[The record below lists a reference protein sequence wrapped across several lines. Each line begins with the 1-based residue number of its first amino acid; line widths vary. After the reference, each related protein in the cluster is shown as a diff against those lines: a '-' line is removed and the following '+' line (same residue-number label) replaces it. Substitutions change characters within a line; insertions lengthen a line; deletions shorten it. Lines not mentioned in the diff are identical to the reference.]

1 MELIKDFQNLSK
13 NDTSIAGGKG
23 ASLGE
28 MTNAGIP
35 VPTGFVILSSVF
47 DYFINQ
53 NLLNDKIGE
62 ILNKIDIH
70 NTDLVDNASE
80 IIQGLIMKSPLQK
93 DYEYEILKKF
103 RELNLKNVAVRS
115 SATAEDSL
123 DISWA
128 GELESYLNITETSL
142 LDSVKK
148 CWASLFTPRAII
160 YSKEKGNFEKNS
172 VAVVVQE
179 MINPEISGVCFTQNP
194 VTKDKNQIVIEAGY
208 GIGEAIVKG
217 MITPDRYLIKKDEL
231 IIEDV
236 NIGFQKIVIRQS
248 KEGTKKTK
256 LENEKQ
262 YKQKLNGR
270 QMIELAILCKKI
282 EKIYKRPQDI
292 EWTFE
297 NNKFNIV
304 QSRPITVNL

>member
-70 NTDLVDNASE
+70 NTDSVDNASE
-80 IIQGLIMKSPLQK
+80 IIQGLIMKLPLQK

-128 GELESYLNITETSL
+128 GELESYLNITEKSL

-194 VTKDKNQIVIEAGY
+194 VTKNKNQIVIEAGY

-270 QMIELAILCKKI
+270 QMIELSTLCKKI

>member
-35 VPTGFVILSSVF
+35 VPSGFVILSSVF

-53 NLLNDKIGE
+53 NLLNEKISE

-80 IIQGLIMKSPLQK
+80 IIQGLIMKSSLQK
-93 DYEYEILKKF
+93 DHEFEILKKF

-128 GELESYLNITETSL
+128 GELESYLNIMETSL

-194 VTKDKNQIVIEAGY
+194 VTKNKNQIVIEAGY

-231 IIEDV
+231 VIEDV

-256 LENEKQ
+256 LENKKQ
-262 YKQKLNGR
+262 CKQKLNGR
-270 QMIELAILCKKI
+270 QMIELSTLCKKI

>member
-53 NLLNDKIGE
+53 NLLNDRIGE
-62 ILNKIDIH
+62 ILNKIDIS

-80 IIQGLIMKSPLQK
+80 IIQGLIMGSPLQK

-148 CWASLFTPRAII
+148 CWASLFTSRAII

-194 VTKDKNQIVIEAGY
+194 VTKNKNQIVIEAGY

-270 QMIELAILCKKI
+270 QMIELSALCKKI

>member
-35 VPTGFVILSSVF
+35 VPSGFVILSTVF

-70 NTDLVDNASE
+70 DTDSVDNASE

-93 DYEYEILKKF
+93 DYGYEILKKF

-142 LDSVKK
+142 LGSVKQ

-172 VAVVVQE
+172 VAVVVQK

-194 VTKDKNQIVIEAGY
+194 VTKNKNQIVIEAGY

-231 IIEDV
+231 IIEEV

-248 KEGTKKTK
+248 KERTKKSK

-262 YKQKLNGR
+262 YKQKLSGR
-270 QMIELAILCKKI
+270 QMIELSTLCKKI

>member
-1 MELIKDFQNLSK
+1 MEIIRKFEKLDK
-13 NDTSIAGGKG
+13 NDISIAGGKG

-28 MTNAGIP
+28 MTKAGIP
-35 VPTGFVILSSVF
+35 VPAGFVILSEVF
-47 DYFINQ
+47 DNFVKQ
-53 NLLNDKIGE
+53 NLLSQKFDE
-62 ILNKIDIH
+62 SLSEIDIY
-70 NTDLVDNASE
+70 DNNSVNKASE
-80 IIQGLIMKSPLQK
+80 IIQGSILKSPIQK
-93 DYEYEILKKF
+93 ICENEILKTF
-103 RELNLKNVAVRS
+103 REIKLRNVAVRS
-115 SATAEDSL
+115 SATVEDSL

-179 MINPEISGVCFTQNP
+179 MIIPEISGVCFTQNP
-194 VTKDKNQIVIEAGY
+194 VTKNKNQIVIEAGY
-208 GIGEAIVKG
+208 GIGEA
-217 MITPDRYLIKKDEL
+217 
-231 IIEDV
+231 
-236 NIGFQKIVIRQS
+236 IVIRQS

-270 QMIELAILCKKI
+270 QMIELSTLCKKI

>member
-13 NDTSIAGGKG
+13 NDTAIAGGKG

-28 MTNAGIP
+28 MTQAGIP
-35 VPTGFVILSSVF
+35 VPNGFVVLSSVF

-53 NLLNDKIGE
+53 NLLNEKIIE

-70 NTDLVDNASE
+70 NTDLVDDASE
-80 IIQGLIMKSPLQK
+80 IIQGLIIKSPLQK
-93 DYEYEILKKF
+93 DHEFEILKKF

-194 VTKDKNQIVIEAGY
+194 VTKNKNQIVIEAGY

-256 LENEKQ
+256 IENEKQ

-270 QMIELAILCKKI
+270 QMIELSTLCKKI

>member
-1 MELIKDFQNLSK
+1 MEIIRKFEKLDK
-13 NDTSIAGGKG
+13 NDISIAGGKG

-28 MTNAGIP
+28 MTKAGIP
-35 VPTGFVILSSVF
+35 VPAGFVILSEVF
-47 DYFINQ
+47 DNFVKQ
-53 NLLNDKIGE
+53 NLLSQKFDE
-62 ILNKIDIH
+62 SLSEIDIY
-70 NTDLVDNASE
+70 DNNSVNKASE
-80 IIQGLIMKSPLQK
+80 IIQGSILKSPIQK
-93 DYEYEILKKF
+93 ICENEILKTF
-103 RELNLKNVAVRS
+103 REIKLRNVAVRS
-115 SATAEDSL
+115 SATVEDSL

-194 VTKDKNQIVIEAGY
+194 VTKNKNQIVIEAGY

-217 MITPDRYLIKKDEL
+217 LITPDRYLIKKDEL

-248 KEGTKKTK
+248 KEGTKTTK

-270 QMIELAILCKKI
+270 QMIELSTLCKKI